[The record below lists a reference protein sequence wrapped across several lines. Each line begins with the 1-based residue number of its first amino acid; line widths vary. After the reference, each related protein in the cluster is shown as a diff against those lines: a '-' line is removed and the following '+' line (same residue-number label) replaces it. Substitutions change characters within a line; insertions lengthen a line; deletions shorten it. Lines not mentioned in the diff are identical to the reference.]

1 MTGWT
6 GTGTSGWSVG
16 LDIGGTKVHGV
27 LLDADDAV
35 RGTARLPTQH
45 GIDGVVGSAA
55 EAVRQLCGAAGLAP
69 GDLVGVGVGVPGV
82 VDPLTGAVSHA
93 VNLGV
98 HARDVPLGAL
108 LSERLPERLSGRAG
122 EHPAQHPAERAAV
135 RVAVENDLNA
145 AALGAASL
153 LDRSDLAVLALG
165 TGLAAGL
172 VLDGRLRRG
181 HLGGAGEIGHLTYVL
196 DGPLCPCGQR
206 GCLELY
212 ASGSAIDA
220 VWPSRSG
227 RPAPAEVFEA
237 AAAGD
242 PEALRVRDGFV
253 DAVSAAVRLL
263 VLTCDVERV
272 LLAGGVAEIGAP
284 LLEAVAST
292 LRRQAQRSE
301 FLKSMRIADRLGMI
315 PTGALVAPIGAAL
328 AVRERPRA
336 SAMTEAVPWRS

>member
-1 MTGWT
+1 MPGRTAIESG
-6 GTGTSGWSVG
+6 GWSVG
-16 LDIGGTKVHGV
+16 LDVGGTKVHGV
-27 LLDADDAV
+27 LLDGDAAI
-35 RGTARLPTQH
+35 RGSVRLPTRH

-55 EAVRQLCGAAGLAP
+55 ETVLQLCDAGGLDP
-69 GDLVGVGVGVPGV
+69 GELVGVGVGVPGV

-98 HARDVPLGAL
+98 HARDVPLGAM
-108 LSERLPERLSGRAG
+108 LSERLSERLSELAG
-122 EHPAQHPAERAAV
+122 EHPAQRAAV

-145 AALGAASL
+145 AALGAASML
-153 LDRSDLAVLALG
+153 ARSDLAVLALG

-181 HLGGAGEIGHLTYVL
+181 HLGGAGEIGHLPYVL
-196 DGPLCPCGQR
+196 DGPVCPCGQR

-220 VWPSRSG
+220 AWPSRSG

-242 PEALRVRDGFV
+242 PEALAVRGGFV
-253 DAVSAAVRLL
+253 EAVCAAVRLL
-263 VLTCDVERV
+263 VLTCDVEQV

-284 LLEAVAST
+284 LLEAVVSR
-292 LRRQAQRSE
+292 LRVQADGSA
-301 FLKSMRIADRLGMI
+301 FLESMRIADRVGMI
-315 PTGALVAPIGAAL
+315 PRGALVAPIGAAL